1 MDIVLTG
8 IARSGTTL
16 TCSLLNGLPRCV
28 ALHEPMRPKTLAG
41 LDFPEGYLSAVGS
54 FFSAE
59 RETLLA
65 GGLARSKAIGGSV
78 PDNPYGSSK
87 DRQGLRRSMV
97 EGRGIHVDKPLEPG
111 FRLVIKHPALFTAT
125 LAALQT
131 RFPCYAVV
139 RNPLASML
147 SWHTIQS
154 RVNRGRIQDAEAFDA
169 GLKASLDAEPDVI
182 ERQVT
187 IIRWSLARYA
197 TLLPPGHVIRYEELV
212 ASRGRALAVID
223 PEAASLDEPLENR
236 NANPI
241 YDASMVRRIA
251 DRLLADPSIYAGFYT
266 ASDIADLR
274 DRWAAAR

>member
-16 TCSLLNGLPRCV
+16 TCSLLNRLPRCV
-28 ALHEPMRPKTLAG
+28 ALHEPMQPRTLTG
-41 LDFPEGYLSAVGS
+41 LEFPEGYLAAVGS
-54 FFSAE
+54 FFSAQ
-59 RETLLA
+59 RTSLLA
-65 GGLARSKAIGGSV
+65 GGHARSKSIGGSV
-78 PDNPYGSSK
+78 PENPFGARP
-87 DRQGLRRSMV
+87 DRQGLRRSNI
-97 EGRGIHVDKPLEPG
+97 EGRDVHVDKSLEPG

-147 SWHTIQS
+147 SWCTIGAPVHEG
-154 RVNRGRIQDAEAFDA
+154 RVHAAEAFDA

-212 ASRGRALAVID
+212 ASRGRVLAVID